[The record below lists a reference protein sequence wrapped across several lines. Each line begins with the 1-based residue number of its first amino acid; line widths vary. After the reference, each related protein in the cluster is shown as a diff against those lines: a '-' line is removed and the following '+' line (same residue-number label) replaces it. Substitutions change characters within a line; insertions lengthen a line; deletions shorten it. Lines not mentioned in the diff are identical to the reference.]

1 LQANGAAGE
10 KNGMSVSRR
19 TPIVWAVHDGKIG
32 MANQVLGLAEAVG
45 YPVTEKAVALRAPWR
60 HLAPSLWVHPM
71 AALKPE
77 GARLEPP
84 WPDLLVSCGR
94 AVIALALAVK
104 RMSRGRTLWVHVQ
117 DPRFARRHVDLMVV
131 PQHDLA
137 RGENVLLTVGAV
149 HRVRPASLEAARSRF
164 AALFGGMPHPLV
176 GVLIG
181 GSNRVYRLTPTVA
194 ASLGRQLAALAGQGF
209 GIAITPSRRTG
220 EAALKAL
227 AEQLRGVPHY
237 LWHGTGENPYLGL
250 LAHADALVVT
260 GDSVNMVSEA
270 ASTGKPVHVVG
281 LEGGSAKFQRF
292 HETFRRAGIA
302 RAFTGGI
309 ERWTYAPPDDTERAA
324 TEIRHRMSRRLS
336 DVA

>member
-1 LQANGAAGE
+1 
-10 KNGMSVSRR
+10 MSVSGR

-45 YPVTEKAVALRAPWR
+45 YSVIEKAVALRAPWR
-60 HLAPSLWVHPM
+60 HLVPPLWIHPM

-94 AVIALALAVK
+94 AVIALARDVK

-131 PQHDLA
+131 PQHDSA

-149 HRVRPASLEAARSRF
+149 HRVRPASLDAGRARF
-164 AALFGGMPHPLV
+164 ASVFSALPHPLV

-181 GSNRVYRLTPTVA
+181 GSNRVYRLTPAIA
-194 ASLGRQLAALAGQGF
+194 ASLGRQLAALAAQGF
-209 GIAITPSRRTG
+209 GIAVTPSRRTG
-220 EAALKAL
+220 EAALEAL
-227 AEQLRGVPHY
+227 MEPLRGVPHY
-237 LWHGTGENPYLGL
+237 FWDGTGENPYLGL
-250 LAHADALVVT
+250 LAHADALIVT

-292 HETFRRAGIA
+292 HELFRRAGIA
-302 RAFTGGI
+302 RAFTGEI
-309 ERWTYAPPDDTERAA
+309 ERWTYQPPDDTERAA
-324 TEIRHRMSRRLS
+324 AEIRRRISLRLS
-336 DVA
+336 NVA

>member
-1 LQANGAAGE
+1 
-10 KNGMSVSRR
+10 MSVSGR

-45 YPVTEKAVALRAPWR
+45 YPVVEKAVSLRAPWR
-60 HLAPSLWVHPM
+60 HLAPPLWLHPM

-94 AVIALALAVK
+94 GVIALALAVK

-131 PQHDLA
+131 PRHDPA

-149 HRVRPASLEAARSRF
+149 HRVRPASVAAARSRF
-164 AALFGGMPHPLV
+164 APLFGQLAHPLV

-181 GSNRVYRLTPTVA
+181 GSNRVFRLTPAIA
-194 ASLGRQLAALAGQGF
+194 ASLGRQLAGLASQGF

-220 EAALKAL
+220 ETALAALAD
-227 AEQLRGVPHY
+227 ELRGVPHY
-237 LWHGTGENPYLGL
+237 LWDGSGENPYLGL

-260 GDSVNMVSEA
+260 GDSVNMLSEA
-270 ASTGKPVHVVG
+270 ASTGKPVHVVD
-281 LEGGSAKFQRF
+281 LEGGSAKFRRF
-292 HETFRRAGIA
+292 HELFRRAGIA
-302 RAFTGGI
+302 RTFSGAI
-309 ERWTYAPPDDTERAA
+309 ESWSYAPPEDTERAA
-324 TEIRHRMSRRLS
+324 AEIRQRMARRLPN
-336 DVA
+336 VA

>member
-1 LQANGAAGE
+1 
-10 KNGMSVSRR
+10 MSVSGR
-19 TPIVWAVHDGKIG
+19 TPVVWAIHDGKIG

-45 YPVTEKAVALRAPWR
+45 FPVVEKAVALRSPWR
-60 HLAPSLWVHPM
+60 HLVPPLWIHPM

-94 AVIALALAVK
+94 GVIALALAVK

-131 PQHDLA
+131 PQHDPA

-149 HRVRPASLEAARSRF
+149 HRVRPALLEAGRARFTRLF
-164 AALFGGMPHPLV
+164 ADLPRPLV

-181 GSNRVYRLTPTVA
+181 GSNRVYRLTPALA
-194 ASLGRQLAALAGQGF
+194 ATLGRQLAGLAAQGF

-227 AEQLRGVPHY
+227 AEPLAGVPHY
-237 LWHGTGENPYLGL
+237 LWDGTGENPYLGL
-250 LAHADALVVT
+250 LAHADALIVT

-270 ASTGKPVHVVG
+270 ASTGKPVHVVD
-281 LEGGSAKFQRF
+281 LEGGSAKFRRF
-292 HETFRRAGIA
+292 HDLLRREGIA
-302 RAFTGGI
+302 RAFTGAV
-309 ERWTYAPPDDTERAA
+309 ERWSYAPPDDTQRAA
-324 TEIRHRMSRRLS
+324 AEIRRRMSGRLS
-336 DVA
+336 HVA

>member
-1 LQANGAAGE
+1 
-10 KNGMSVSRR
+10 MSVSGR

-45 YPVTEKAVALRAPWR
+45 YPVVEKALALRAPWR
-60 HLAPSLWVHPM
+60 HLAPPLWLQPM

-77 GARLEPP
+77 GARLDPP

-94 AVIALALAVK
+94 GVIALALTVK

-131 PQHDLA
+131 PQHDPV
-137 RGENVLLTVGAV
+137 RGENVLVTTGAV
-149 HRVRPASLEAARSRF
+149 HRVRSASLEAARTRF
-164 AALFGGMPHPLV
+164 APLFGPLPRPLV

-181 GSNRVYRLTPTVA
+181 GSNRVYRLTPAVA
-194 ASLGRQLAALAGQGF
+194 ASLGQQLAALAAQGS
-209 GIAITPSRRTG
+209 GIAITSSRRTS

-227 AEQLRGVPHY
+227 TDQMRGVPHY
-237 LWHGTGENPYLGL
+237 VWHGAGENPYLGL

-270 ASTGKPVHVVG
+270 ASTGKPLHVVG
-281 LEGGSAKFQRF
+281 LEGGSAKFRRF
-292 HETFRRAGIA
+292 HELFRRAGIA
-302 RAFTGGI
+302 RAFTGTI
-309 ERWTYAPPDDTERAA
+309 ERWTYAPLDDTERAA
-324 TEIRHRMSRRLS
+324 AEIRQRMSRRLS
-336 DVA
+336 NVA